1 MSQEIENQ
9 LNKIPVIKWVVRF
22 LKSIQLPG
30 LKGLSLYDLSEM
42 YVLGIINGALSI
54 RASAVA
60 FSFFMAIFPFL
71 LFIIIL
77 MPYIPIESFQSDF
90 LSLLEASLP
99 PNTSDFFNQNI
110 FEKINKKPTG
120 LLSSVFIVSMLLMS
134 NGVNAVFSGFENS
147 YHQKLNRN
155 FINQYLYAFGV
166 SIILVLIL
174 ISTII
179 GFGFL
184 EIYVLHPIYK
194 SLNLGDATS
203 ELEWLL
209 RALKFLFFVM
219 MIYLVIAVLYFFGTK
234 DGKLSRF
241 FSVGAL
247 LTTLLIL
254 LNSSLFGIYIENFST
269 YNQLYGSIGALLI
282 LLFYLWL
289 NAIILLLGF
298 ELNASL
304 QRLKKSCQ

>member
-1 MSQEIENQ
+1 MRLLSYRHQLFWLARRQQIWLVLSIVSQSGRY
-9 LNKIPVIKWVVRF
+9 LRRMAVCIPALANRLSPRAVIGDMDSV
-22 LKSIQLPG
+22 
-30 LKGLSLYDLSEM
+30 
-42 YVLGIINGALSI
+42 GALDQLDP
-54 RASAVA
+54 
-60 FSFFMAIFPFL
+60 AIER
-71 LFIIIL
+71 IH
-77 MPYIPIESFQSDF
+77 Q
-90 LSLLEASLP
+90 
-99 PNTSDFFNQNI
+99 TGQNDTD
-110 FEKINKKPTG
+110 FEKCIN
-120 LLSSVFIVSMLLMS
+120 
-134 NGVNAVFSGFENS
+134 
-147 YHQKLNRN
+147 
-155 FINQYLYAFGV
+155 
-166 SIILVLIL
+166 LIHAPL
-174 ISTII
+174 II

-203 ELEWLL
+203 ELEWL

-254 LNSSLFGIYIENFST
+254 LNSSLFGMYIENFST

>member
-30 LKGLSLYDLSEM
+30 FEGLSLYDLSEM

-110 FEKINKKPTG
+110 FENINKKRSGG

-203 ELEWLL
+203 ELEWL

-254 LNSSLFGIYIENFST
+254 LNSSLFGMYIENFST

-304 QRLKKSCQ
+304 QHLKKSCQ

>member
-30 LKGLSLYDLSEM
+30 LEGLSLYELSEM

-110 FEKINKKPTG
+110 FENINAARHQLERYAINRTPGKTNESTQGLKSHLPTTSYIPSCTQFVKIN
-120 LLSSVFIVSMLLMS
+120 
-134 NGVNAVFSGFENS
+134 
-147 YHQKLNRN
+147 
-155 FINQYLYAFGV
+155 
-166 SIILVLIL
+166 
-174 ISTII
+174 
-179 GFGFL
+179 
-184 EIYVLHPIYK
+184 
-194 SLNLGDATS
+194 
-203 ELEWLL
+203 
-209 RALKFLFFVM
+209 
-219 MIYLVIAVLYFFGTK
+219 
-234 DGKLSRF
+234 
-241 FSVGAL
+241 
-247 LTTLLIL
+247 
-254 LNSSLFGIYIENFST
+254 
-269 YNQLYGSIGALLI
+269 
-282 LLFYLWL
+282 
-289 NAIILLLGF
+289 
-298 ELNASL
+298 
-304 QRLKKSCQ
+304 